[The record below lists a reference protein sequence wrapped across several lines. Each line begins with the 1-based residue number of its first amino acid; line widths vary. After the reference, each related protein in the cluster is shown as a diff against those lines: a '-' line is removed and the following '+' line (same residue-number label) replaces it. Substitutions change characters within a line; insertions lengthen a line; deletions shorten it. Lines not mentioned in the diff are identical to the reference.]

1 VGAGRSNNGQWIS
14 FHGSW
19 QDGEIAE
26 ETTMILNWMV
36 KHGTW
41 LLPVHFANLL
51 SHAEKQRQYAIIKN
65 PFSFVFT

>member
-1 VGAGRSNNGQWIS
+1 
-14 FHGSW
+14 
-19 QDGEIAE
+19 
-26 ETTMILNWMV
+26 MILNWMV